1 MEKQRKK
8 QIEKAN
14 KMTENVKTDELEK
27 LENRKQPDAITK
39 PIRPKTKNGMIVS
52 EDEKIKEKTYK

>member
-1 MEKQRKK
+1 
-8 QIEKAN
+8 
-14 KMTENVKTDELEK
+14 MTENVKTDELEK

-52 EDEKIKEKTYK
+52 EDEKIKEKPINKSSVTIKFEKI